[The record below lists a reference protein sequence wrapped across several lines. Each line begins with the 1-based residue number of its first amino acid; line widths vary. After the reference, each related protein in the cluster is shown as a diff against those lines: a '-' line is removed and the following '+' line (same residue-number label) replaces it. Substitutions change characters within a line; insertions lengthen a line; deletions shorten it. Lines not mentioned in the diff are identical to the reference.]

1 MTGVTLIFWA
11 FSNDMFSIYDK
22 TRAVDVLYLDFQ
34 KAFDKVPHDKLMMK
48 VRALGIIEEVA
59 DWIQDWLSD
68 REQRVV
74 INGEAS
80 EWAHVTSGVPQ
91 GSVLGPLLFIIYI
104 NDIDV
109 GLTSKLAKFADDTK
123 LGTVLQMKL
132 QFKVFKITFTN

>member
-1 MTGVTLIFWA
+1 
-11 FSNDMFSIYDK
+11 
-22 TRAVDVLYLDFQ
+22 
-34 KAFDKVPHDKLMMK
+34 MMK

-59 DWIQDWLSD
+59 DWIQNWLSD

-80 EWAHVTSGVPQ
+80 EWAHITSGVPQ

-104 NDIDV
+104 NDIDI

-123 LGTVLQMKL
+123 LGINAADEVAIQGLQNDLHKL
-132 QFKVFKITFTN
+132 SKWSED